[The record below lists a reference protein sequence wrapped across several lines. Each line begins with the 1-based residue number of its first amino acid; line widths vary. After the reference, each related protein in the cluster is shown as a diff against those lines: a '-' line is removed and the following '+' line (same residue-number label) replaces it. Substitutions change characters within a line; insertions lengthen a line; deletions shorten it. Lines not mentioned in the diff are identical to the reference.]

1 MATFTEKERE
11 CNCTFMNGGPYWH
24 LYTNGK
30 ETSLLFKEN
39 QDFTFGVNV
48 LAQAVLKFQSVRVVS
63 FTLMDNHIHILAS
76 GERENLA
83 EFFTFFRKRIFR
95 GLNLPPSFGFTPQIK
110 EVADLSS
117 MRNHIVYIHRNGYVA
132 DKGHT
137 PYSYPWGTGP
147 YYFGSNLPILRTYKD
162 STTVERREMFRG
174 RIPDIPKDW
183 KMAGGYIAPPSF
195 CSIVFGMAMFRDA
208 HHYYFFLNK
217 NVEEYQ
223 SMAAELDDCEFL
235 TDSEAYNGILA
246 VLRTDY
252 NGRAMKD
259 LTKAQKFDL
268 ARKLRHDFRSSNGQI
283 RRVLGLSQYEVDS
296 LFPLSATPK
305 G

>member
-1 MATFTEKERE
+1 
-11 CNCTFMNGGPYWH
+11 MNGGPYWH

-48 LAQAVLKFQSVRVVS
+48 LAQAVLKFQSVRVIS

-147 YYFGSNLPILRTYKD
+147 YYFGAKLPMLRTYKD

-223 SMAAELDDCEFL
+223 SLATELDDCEFL
-235 TDSEAYNGILA
+235 TDSEAYTGILA
-246 VLRTDY
+246 VLKTDY
-252 NGRAMKD
+252 NGTAMKD

-268 ARKLRHDFRSSNGQI
+268 ARKLRHDFRSSVNGIQKCS
-283 RRVLGLSQYEVDS
+283 VFGN
-296 LFPLSATPK
+296 
-305 G
+305 

>member
-1 MATFTEKERE
+1 MAAFSEKERE
-11 CNCTFMNGGPYWH
+11 CTYTFMNSGPYWH

-39 QDFTFGVNV
+39 QDFTFGINV
-48 LAQAVLKFQSVRVVS
+48 LAQTALRFLSVRIIA
-63 FTLMDNHIHILAS
+63 FALMNNHIHILAS
-76 GERENLA
+76 GKKEDLT
-83 EFFTFFRKRIFR
+83 EFFAFFRKRIFR
-95 GLNLPPSFGFTPQIK
+95 GLNSPKSSGFAPQIK
-110 EVADLSS
+110 EITDLSS

-137 PYSYPWGTGP
+137 PYSYPWGTGT
-147 YYFGSNLPILRTYKD
+147 YYFGPALNNLRTYKD
-162 STTVERREMFRG
+162 TTTVERRGMFRG

-195 CSIVFGMAMFRDA
+195 CSIAFGMAMFRDA
-208 HHYYFFLNK
+208 HQYYYFLNK

-223 SMAAELDDCEFL
+223 SLAIDLDDNEFL
-235 TDSEAYNGILA
+235 TDSEAYTRILA
-246 VLRTDY
+246 VLKSDY
-252 NGRAMKD
+252 NGTAMKD

-268 ARKLRHDFRSSNGQI
+268 ARKLRYDFRSSNGQI

-296 LFPLSATPK
+296 LFPLSAQSGK
-305 G
+305 